1 MLVALVPLADELG
14 AGLVVADDVVPGDVP
29 LCWDGEL
36 VGGFRLP
43 GLAGALDRLLATIA
57 REVGPLHE
65 LDREG
70 KQRVV
75 RRLEELGAFT
85 LRKAAEDVADALGV
99 SRFTIYN
106 YLTAVGGNGG

>member
-1 MLVALVPLADELG
+1 MALVPLADELG
-14 AGLVVADDVVPGDVP
+14 AGLVVADEVLPGDVP
-29 LCWDGEL
+29 LLWDDEL

-43 GLAGALDRLLATIA
+43 GLAGALDRLLAAIA

-70 KQRVV
+70 KQQVV
-75 RRLEELGAFT
+75 HRLAELGAFN